1 MLSVEGQVRIDSH
14 LVVSPPHFFRLIVA
28 MKARLTA
35 LIFAISSLTATYS
48 QDPGFRVPSSP
59 RQSSQQGAPTSSNS
73 SGTITGAAVLT
84 SMEVLDSSRTIQPG
98 YVVSIRI
105 LEDRKDAVQQK
116 VAVTGEVQVP
126 YLGLVRAAGRSCKE
140 LAYSIKRDLEKSF
153 FISATVVI
161 AIDEIP
167 VTPGG
172 IHGVELETY
181 TMFGFVLKQG
191 KYDLPATE
199 DVTISQAILRAGG
212 FAQFADKEHVKIVRT
227 TPSGEKSILV
237 DVTSMMVKGQMQKDI
252 YLRKNDVVIIPEKT
266 VNF

>member
-1 MLSVEGQVRIDSH
+1 MKII
-14 LVVSPPHFFRLIVA
+14 LVTL
-28 MKARLTA
+28 A
-35 LIFAISSLTATYS
+35 LVFMISGLLA
-48 QDPGFRVPSSP
+48 QDPGFRVPDSA
-59 RQSSQQGAPTSSNS
+59 RQQQTFPTSGNTAP

-84 SMEVLDSSRTIQPG
+84 SMEVLDNSRPIQPG

-105 LEDRKDAVQQK
+105 LEDRKDAVQQR

-126 YLGLVRAAGRSCKE
+126 YIGLVRAAGRSCRE

-161 AIDEIP
+161 AIDQIP
-167 VTPGG
+167 DTPGG
-172 IHGVELETY
+172 VYGREVDTY
-181 TMFGFVLKQG
+181 TVFGFVLKQG

-212 FAQFADKEHVKIVRT
+212 FAQFADKKNVRIVRT
-227 TPSGEKSILV
+227 TPQGEKSILV
-237 DVTSMMVKGQMQKDI
+237 DVESVMVKGQMQKDI

>member
-1 MLSVEGQVRIDSH
+1 MNASIS
-14 LVVSPPHFFRLIVA
+14 
-28 MKARLTA
+28 A
-35 LIFAISSLTATYS
+35 LILLTTLSAMVHG
-48 QDPGFRVPSSP
+48 QDPGFRIPTSP
-59 RQSSQQGAPTSSNS
+59 RTSDSQGSTTTGS

-84 SMEVLDSSRTIQPG
+84 SMEVLDNSRTIQPG

-105 LEDRKDAVQQK
+105 LEDRKDAVQQR

-126 YLGLVRAAGRSCKE
+126 YIGLVRAAGRTCKE
-140 LAYSIKRDLEKSF
+140 LAYSIKGDLEKSF

-161 AIDEIP
+161 AIDQVPEGRD
-167 VTPGG
+167 VYST
-172 IHGVELETY
+172 ELETY

-191 KYDLPATE
+191 KYDLPSTE

-227 TPSGEKSILV
+227 TPSGEKTILI
-237 DVTSMMVKGQMQKDI
+237 DVTSIMVKGQMQKDI
-252 YLRKNDVVIIPEKT
+252 FIRKNDVVIIPEKT